1 MGLLQVATNT
11 VTSAVASVS
20 LTGIDSDDVYMLA
33 MNNFVPSTDAQDFK
47 IRVVES
53 GTPNST
59 SNYDYAHKLFRSDTT
74 FNNTSATNQSSFDGS
89 SSIGNDTGENGN
101 GIFYIYNANN
111 SSEFTF
117 FTQEVVSASHTSLL
131 AGFQGGCT
139 FTSASQV
146 EGVQIFAGTDNI
158 QSGTFTLFKI
168 I

>member
-11 VTSAVASVS
+11 VSSAVASVT

-33 MNNFVPSTDAQDFK
+33 INNFVPSTDAQDIK

-59 SNYDYAHKLFRSDTT
+59 SNYDYTHVLLRSDTT
-74 FNNTSATNQSSFDGS
+74 FNDTSATNQTFFDGS
-89 SSIGNDTGENGN
+89 TSTGNATGEGAN

-117 FTQEVVSASHTSLL
+117 FTQEVVLASHTSLL

-146 EGVQIFAGTDNI
+146 EGVQIFAGADNI
-158 QSGTFTLFKI
+158 QSGTFTLYKVI
-168 I
+168 

>member
-11 VTSAVASVS
+11 VSSAVASVT

-33 MNNFVPSTDAQDFK
+33 INNFVPSTDAQDFK

-59 SNYDYAHKLFRSDTT
+59 SNYDYSHVLLRADTT
-74 FNNTSATNQSSFDGS
+74 FNDTSAQNQTFFDGS
-89 SSIGNDTGENGN
+89 TSTGNATGEGAN
-101 GIFYIYNANN
+101 GIFYIFNANN

-117 FTQEVVSASHTSLL
+117 FTQEVVLASHTSLL
-131 AGFQGGCT
+131 AGFQGGCA

-158 QSGTFTLFKI
+158 QSGTFTLYKVV
-168 I
+168 